1 MKTTKPKRQ
10 FLWFDQKKKK
20 AYLLTLGG
28 LMNYVNN
35 KTASK
40 YLNLHNLYPNDKVRQ
55 NKMALL
61 GMKGENM
68 LLIST
73 IFIKNLSPFIK

>member
-1 MKTTKPKRQ
+1 
-10 FLWFDQKKKK
+10 
-20 AYLLTLGG
+20 
-28 LMNYVNN
+28 MNYVNN